1 MQNTVDTRICEVTVY
16 ADRALV
22 TRRGIVQLTGEQQDV
37 TIAPLPV
44 TLLSESVR
52 ARSTGTV
59 PVRLLGVRTQRWHTT
74 PVSNLEVARLTQEI
88 ESLEERKRQGQD
100 LLALLHL
107 QRNFVKSLSN
117 QYLERLTKFQN
128 PEPLDLTQIRELMEF
143 VGQQY
148 SEFSTAI
155 ASVDKEQKQLDKQL
169 QALIEQLQQLSTPHS
184 SESVSIIVTLEPS
197 AAGEF
202 ELEVSYIVTPASWV
216 PLYDLRLS
224 TTNQHI
230 NVSYLAEVKQNS
242 GEDWLG
248 VALTLSTCQ
257 PGLGVGTLPPKLT
270 PWYIN
275 AQRPSYPGLTR
286 SHTSQAPT
294 LASGSLF
301 ATMPYPGMTP
311 VPDAARELELEL
323 LNTAQVDTTQVS
335 PPGGSVTFAVR
346 SATTIESNGVPHKT
360 IVFNEDYPCRAEY
373 IAIPRLVSS
382 AYLQS
387 AIANPLTGITLLPG
401 KANIFRD
408 NTFVGT
414 IELENIAPG
423 QEFTL
428 NLGIDEGVKIERDLV
443 ERQVDNKLIG
453 NQCRTT
459 YGYRLIITNLREQQ
473 VELKLTEQLPV
484 SRNEQIIVR
493 LTSSSPQV
501 QSSELGTLEWSFTL
515 PPRTQHEVYYQFTVE
530 HPPELTVVG
539 LDI

>member
-1 MQNTVDTRICEVTVY
+1 MQKTVDTRICEVTVY
-16 ADRALV
+16 AERALV

-37 TIAPLPV
+37 TIAPLPA

-59 PVRLLGVRTQRWHTT
+59 PVRLLGVRAQRLHTT
-74 PVSNLEVARLTQEI
+74 QVSNSEIARLTQEI
-88 ESLEERKRQGQD
+88 EFLEERKRQGQD
-100 LLALLHL
+100 SLTLFNL

-128 PEPLDLTQIRELMEF
+128 PEPINLTQIRELLEF

-148 SEFSTAI
+148 SEFSNAI
-155 ASVDKEQKQLDKQL
+155 ASVDKEQKQLDNQL
-169 QALIEQLQQLSTPHS
+169 QALIQELQQLATPHS

-202 ELEVSYIVTPASWV
+202 ELEVSYIVKQASWV

-224 TTNQHI
+224 ATNQPI
-230 NVSYLAEVKQNS
+230 NLSYLAEVKQNS

-248 VALTLSTCQ
+248 VALTLSTSQ
-257 PGLGVGTLPPKLT
+257 PGLGTLPPKLT
-270 PWYIN
+270 PWYID
-275 AQRPSYPGLTR
+275 AQRPSYLGLTKNN
-286 SHTSQAPT
+286 TSQSPGI
-294 LASGSLF
+294 ASGSLF

-323 LNTAQVDTTQVS
+323 LHKAQVSTAQAS
-335 PPGGSVTFAVR
+335 KPGSIVTFAVR
-346 SATTIESNGVPHKT
+346 SASTIESDGAPHKT
-360 IVFNEDYPCRAEY
+360 LIFNQDYPCRSEY

-382 AYLQS
+382 AYLQN
-387 AIANPLTGITLLPG
+387 AIANPRTGVTLLPG

-408 NTFVGT
+408 NAFVGT
-414 IELENIAPG
+414 TELANIAPG

-443 ERQVDNKLIG
+443 ERQVDKKPIG
-453 NQCRTT
+453 NQCRTI
-459 YGYRLIITNLREQQ
+459 YGYRLLITNLREQQ

-484 SRNEQIIVR
+484 SRNEQIVVR
-493 LTSSSPQV
+493 LTSSNPQI
-501 QSSELGTLEWSFTL
+501 QSSELGTLQWSFIL
-515 PPRTQHEVYYQFTVE
+515 PPLAQHEVYYQFTVE

-539 LDI
+539 LDV